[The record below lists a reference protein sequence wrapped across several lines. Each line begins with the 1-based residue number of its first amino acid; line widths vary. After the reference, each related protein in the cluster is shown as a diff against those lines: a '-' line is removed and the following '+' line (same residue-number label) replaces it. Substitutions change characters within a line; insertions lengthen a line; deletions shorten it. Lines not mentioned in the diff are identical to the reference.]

1 MKWLFV
7 IVVFV
12 LSGCSAK
19 YTVVQELD
27 SNMYHLYSEKKG
39 VVIIFTNDKLE
50 VNKSYRIKQIDVLKP
65 ESE

>member
-1 MKWLFV
+1 MRIIIYIL
-7 IVVFV
+7 VF
-12 LSGCSAK
+12 LISSCSAK

-50 VNKSYRIKQIDVLKP
+50 IDKSYRLKQIDVLKP